1 LINFGYFC
9 SMISYSF
16 TEVFNITGGQLVDSE
31 FTDRQSVRFLSFDS
45 RTILSGRET
54 LFFAL
59 KSERNDGHRFIED
72 AISKEV
78 SMFVVEVLP
87 PTTPANAHA
96 RFILVPDSLEALQRL
111 AAFHRGRFSYPVV
124 GITGSNGKTIVKE
137 WLGELL
143 SPDFK
148 IIRSPRSYN
157 SQIGNPLSVWL
168 MEDRFNLAIFE
179 AGISKPGEMEKL
191 QAILQPDH
199 GIFTHLG
206 KAHLEN
212 FGSIDKLVDEKLKLF
227 TNSRLIIYCKDFEL
241 LGQAIDKAI
250 FNNSPRFFSWSSV
263 DSCADLRITMRI
275 KGESST
281 RIEAEFNSERISI
294 SIPFTDDA
302 SIENAINCW
311 AYLLATAFIPEN
323 IQDRFLKII
332 PIAMR
337 LELKKGINGC
347 TIINDSYNSDT
358 ASLVNALDFT
368 EQQSDNRKKRCTVI
382 ISDILQS
389 GENPEVLY
397 LEIADYI
404 QMRHIERI
412 IGIGKEISRFSEL
425 FTIPDKRFFLSSDEF
440 LLHFRETDFN
450 QEIIL
455 LKGARQFRFDK
466 ISSLLQEKAHQTVL
480 EIDLDAM
487 VHNLNY
493 YRSKLSPATKVMAM
507 VKAFSYGTGSIEIA
521 KVLQYRKI
529 DFLAVAIADEG
540 IELRNNGIEVPIVVM
555 NPEEHSFDAMIENR
569 LEPNIYRF
577 KLLEQFDEALKRNA
591 VNNFPVHLKVD
602 TGMKRLGFDHL
613 EEVKKVTA
621 YIRSRETMYIRSLF
635 SHLAVSDDPANDPFT
650 NLQFNRFREYCDSV
664 AESFNYK
671 ILRHILNSS
680 GIERFP
686 EMELDMVRL
695 GIGLYGASPNI
706 QHELQNVA
714 TLKTTISQVRTI
726 EPGETIGYGRKGFAE
741 QPMTIAIL
749 PIGYADGLNRRL
761 SNGVGKVLIGGVKV
775 PIVGTICMDMCM
787 VDITGVHAIE
797 GDRAIIFGEDL
808 PVNEVASTLG
818 TISYEILTSIGQR
831 VKRVYFKE

>member
-1 LINFGYFC
+1 MINFGYFC

>member
-1 LINFGYFC
+1 MINFGYFC

-323 IQDRFLKII
+323 IQDRFLKIT

-397 LEIADYI
+397 LEIAEYI

-602 TGMKRLGFDHL
+602 TGMKRLGFDHP

-714 TLKTTISQVRTI
+714 TLKTTISQVRTV

-808 PVNEVASTLG
+808 PVNEVASKLG

>member
-1 LINFGYFC
+1 
-9 SMISYSF
+9 
-16 TEVFNITGGQLVDSE
+16 LVDSE